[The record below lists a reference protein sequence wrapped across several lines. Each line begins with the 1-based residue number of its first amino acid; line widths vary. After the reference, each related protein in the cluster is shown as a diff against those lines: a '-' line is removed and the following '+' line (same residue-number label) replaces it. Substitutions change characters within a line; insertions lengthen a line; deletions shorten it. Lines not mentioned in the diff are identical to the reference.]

1 MQLKRYHI
9 ILIAIFTVAALGFI
23 GSVDAEDAQ
32 FQEEQY
38 CAMVKLWKETRGQS
52 GWPAYDGERM
62 CK

>member
-1 MQLKRYHI
+1 MNIKRYQI
-9 ILIAIFTVAALGFI
+9 ILIAIFLVAAFGVI
-23 GSVDAEDAQ
+23 GNLEEEEAQ

-52 GWPAYDGERM
+52 GWPAYDGERI